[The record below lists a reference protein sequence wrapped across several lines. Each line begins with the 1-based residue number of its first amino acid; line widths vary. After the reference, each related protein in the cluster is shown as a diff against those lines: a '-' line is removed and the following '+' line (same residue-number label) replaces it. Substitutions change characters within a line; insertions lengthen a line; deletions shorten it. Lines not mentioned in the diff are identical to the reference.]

1 MEEPMA
7 QAVRSLSAKQIAERT
22 QQHRQA
28 VIQLATYS
36 ARKATEAQLRAL
48 GKRPT
53 TYSPA
58 QLKALAQAELELN
71 RISLMAEAEKTIATS
86 PLFARWRL
94 PSANLLTNAQSENV
108 PKLTTSSVQI
118 LGAK

>member
-1 MEEPMA
+1 MA
-7 QAVRSLSAKQIAERT
+7 TRSLSPKQILERT
-22 QQHRQA
+22 QQHRSA
-28 VIQLATYS
+28 VIQLAAYR

-58 QLKALAQAELELN
+58 QLKALAKAELELN

-86 PLFARWRL
+86 PLFKRWRL
-94 PSANLLTNAQSENV
+94 PSADITSDAQKEND
-108 PKLTTSSVQI
+108 PKSTTSAVQN

>member
-1 MEEPMA
+1 MA

-28 VIQLATYS
+28 VIQLATYR

-86 PLFARWRL
+86 PLFAR
-94 PSANLLTNAQSENV
+94 
-108 PKLTTSSVQI
+108 
-118 LGAK
+118 

>member
-7 QAVRSLSAKQIAERT
+7 KAIRSLSAKQIAERT
-22 QQHRQA
+22 QQHRSA
-28 VIQLATYS
+28 VIRLATYR
-36 ARKATEAQLRAL
+36 ARKATEAQIRAL

-58 QLKALAQAELELN
+58 QLKALAKAELELN

-94 PSANLLTNAQSENV
+94 PSEPGNNKNLANAGRMG
-108 PKLTTSSVQI
+108 SSVI
-118 LGAK
+118 RVFNS

>member
-1 MEEPMA
+1 MA
-7 QAVRSLSAKQIAERT
+7 KAIRSLSAKQIAERT

-28 VIQLATYS
+28 VIQLATYR
-36 ARKATEAQLRAL
+36 ARKATEAALRAL

-86 PLFARWRL
+86 PLFKRWRL
-94 PSANLLTNAQSENV
+94 PSADITTNAQKQSE
-108 PKLTTSSVQI
+108 PISTTSALQI

>member
-1 MEEPMA
+1 MA
-7 QAVRSLSAKQIAERT
+7 KAVRSLSPKQIAERT

-28 VIQLATYS
+28 VIQLATYR
-36 ARKATEAQLRAL
+36 ARKAIEAQIRAL

-86 PLFARWRL
+86 PLFTRWRL
-94 PSANLLTNAQSENV
+94 P
-108 PKLTTSSVQI
+108 
-118 LGAK
+118 GALCAFAELAAHKPALDHWPCVCDQFRMSL